1 VSAAVRESDGAR
13 AIREAAAA
21 IVRDAWRA
29 DAALRGAR
37 LTAILWATVELERAE
52 RELGV
57 ALAVP
62 LRSEAAARD
71 PDLGATVQSSRPFG
85 PPPEPSLL
93 LVEPDTEGRLA
104 ALLARHGEGVLAVD
118 VEVDGRIR
126 RLEVTS
132 GRGGRPRRAPS
143 GRRPAAGE

>member
-1 VSAAVRESDGAR
+1 MSEPARASDAAR
-13 AIREAAAA
+13 AIRAAAEA
-21 IVRDAWRA
+21 IAGGASRTDTS
-29 DAALRGAR
+29 LRGAR
-37 LTAILWATVELERAE
+37 VTAILWATVELERAE

-57 ALAVP
+57 ALSEP
-62 LRSEAAARD
+62 LRSEPAARD
-71 PDLGATVQSSRPFG
+71 PDLGATVRSSRPFG
-85 PPPEPSLL
+85 PLPEPSLL

-118 VEVDGRIR
+118 VAVDGRIR

-132 GRGGRPRRAPS
+132 GRGGRPRQAPS